1 MDLSREFSVFY
12 LVKDS
17 SVEVGRTEW
26 IDATLTNG
34 ENVIV
39 KWPSH
44 LNNALL
50 HKEISNSVNTWQSF
64 EAKVLKAGD
73 DFEELKKYV
82 NTFVKSPMTN
92 RKAVSVLQPLQK
104 VKTKAYRTNKRLHV
118 EEKDEEDFKNH
129 AEKVAK
135 LEAEIEL
142 LQRENNVLREKLQKK
157 DAGIIQALNLLENSA
172 TELSNTLYHQP
183 TILSSVLPSHHNPKY
198 LNSHA
203 SSQPAKQTNEPS
215 DSSACHLT
223 PSSLSI
229 LCDTTCSLSVPKWKI
244 PTYPDGSSRM
254 QLISGYNVFIDHVK
268 YYACNKKR
276 GTNKF
281 VSDLLLALVGDRGY
295 LSKVSVSG
303 KNSNA
308 HANKVAKPKICEDL
322 LDAVIACVS
331 QLMNVSSKE
340 VRTAIK
346 SRLNIA
352 SKLEKEKN
360 RTS

>member
-1 MDLSREFSVFY
+1 MDLNREFSVFY
-12 LVKDS
+12 LLKDS

-50 HKEISNSVNTWQSF
+50 HKEFSNSINTWQSF

-73 DFEELKKYV
+73 DIEELKIYV
-82 NTFVKSPMTN
+82 NTFVKSPLTN

-104 VKTKAYRTNKRLHV
+104 VKTKAYRTNKRQYV

-157 DAGIIQALNLLENSA
+157 DAGIIEALNLLESSA

-183 TILSSVLPSHHNPKY
+183 TILSSVLPSHRNSKY

-203 SSQPAKQTNEPS
+203 SNQPAKQTNEPS
-215 DSSACHLT
+215 ESSACHLT
-223 PSSLSI
+223 PSLSI
-229 LCDTTCSLSVPKWKI
+229 LSDTTFSLSAPKWKI